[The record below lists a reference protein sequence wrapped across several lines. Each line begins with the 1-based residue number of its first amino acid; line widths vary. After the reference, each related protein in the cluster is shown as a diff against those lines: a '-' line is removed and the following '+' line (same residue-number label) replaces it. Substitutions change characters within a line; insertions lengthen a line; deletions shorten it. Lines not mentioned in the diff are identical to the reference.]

1 MALREAK
8 EHEGYSGSD
17 RERFLDEP
25 AKRKGRTEFA
35 RDRARIIH
43 SFALRRLAAKTQVAV
58 PWANDFPRTRLSHS
72 LECAQVGRELGEALG
87 ADPDLMEGACLAH
100 DLGHPPFGHNGEN
113 ALAKLAEPCGGFEGN
128 AQSFRLLTRIEAKT
142 VDEKGISVGLNLT
155 RASLD
160 AATKYPWSSRE
171 NSKKFG
177 VYSDDEEI
185 FNWVRESSPL
195 KRASMEAQIMDWS
208 DDVAYSV
215 HDLEDALVTGHLKL
229 ESLESDLPNLYRVAK
244 SEYLF
249 DLTEDEAS
257 AALKSLQSLSCWPK
271 EFDRSHRQLAQLKD
285 LTSQL
290 IGRFALAAERETRAH
305 FGDGKLT
312 RYAADLLV
320 PRAQRVEVAML
331 KAMPGY
337 YIILAE
343 KSQELYLRQRELLAE
358 LVAAVRQRAPESL
371 ESFFLQEWYRASTES
386 EKLRVVID
394 QVASLT
400 DPGAYA
406 LHRELTGK
414 NLETNY
420 LETNYL
426 EA

>member
-8 EHEGYSGSD
+8 EHAGYSVND

-58 PWANDFPRTRLSHS
+58 PWASDFPRTRLSHS

-100 DLGHPPFGHNGEN
+100 DLGHPPFGHNGEV
-113 ALAKLAEPCGGFEGN
+113 ALAKLAQGCGGFEGN

-142 VDEKGISVGLNLT
+142 VDEEGISVGLNLT

-171 NSKKFG
+171 NSRKFG
-177 VYSDDEEI
+177 VYGDDEEI
-185 FNWVRESSPL
+185 FNWVREGAPT

-215 HDLEDALVTGHLKL
+215 HDLEDALVTGHIKL
-229 ESLESDLPNLYRVAK
+229 ENLQADLANLFQVAK
-244 SEYLF
+244 AEYLN
-249 DLTEDEAS
+249 DLTEEEAT

-271 EFDRSHRQLAQLKD
+271 ECDRSHRQLAQLKD

-290 IGRFALAAERETRAH
+290 IGRSN
-305 FGDGKLT
+305 
-312 RYAADLLV
+312 LLV

-343 KSQELYLRQRELLAE
+343 RSQELYAKQRTLLAE
-358 LVAAVRQRAPESL
+358 LVDVVLERAPGSL
-371 ESFFLQEWYRASTES
+371 ESFFLQEWYRANSDS

-406 LHRELTGK
+406 LHSELTGK
-414 NLETNY
+414 NLED
-420 LETNYL
+420 
-426 EA
+426 